1 MNTTF
6 TPSKRIWLLAVFFY
20 CSPFAFSQVKIGNN
34 PTIVNPNAILEIESS
49 NKGLLLPRL
58 ALTATNNPYPLN
70 AFVEGMLV
78 YDTATTADITPGLY
92 YCDGTKWIRVNN
104 GSNVSTTTPSDA
116 WLLKG
121 NDGTSPTTH
130 FIGTKDY
137 NDLVFKTNA
146 LERLRLTKEGWLG
159 IGTASPSAA
168 LHVNG
173 QVVIDSMERGDIIKD
188 SLVMVSASGRL
199 KKIDPSQVTAM
210 GTSVKKAS
218 IMVSITG
225 QNSFE
230 TPAPIND
237 PNKVLLYRNGVL
249 INFSVAGSTTIVS
262 EIATVR
268 GDEIKIVQIL

>member
-6 TPSKRIWLLAVFFY
+6 TPSKRLWLLAVFFY
-20 CSPFAFSQVKIGNN
+20 CGQLAFSQVKIGAN
-34 PTIVNPNAILEIESS
+34 PTIVNPNAILEIESN

-58 ALTATNNPYPLN
+58 ALTATTNPYPLT

-78 YDTATTADITPGLY
+78 YDTATNADITPGLY
-92 YCDGTKWIRVNN
+92 YCDGTKWIKVNN
-104 GSNVSTTTPSDA
+104 GSNVSTTPASDA

-121 NDGTSPTTH
+121 NDGTSPTIN

-146 LERLRLTKEGWLG
+146 LERLRLTKAGWLG

-168 LHVNG
+168 LHVKG
-173 QVVIDSMERGDIIKD
+173 QVVIDSLEQGDINKD

-199 KKIDPSQVTAM
+199 KKIDPAQVTAM

-218 IMVSITG
+218 IMVSISG

-237 PNKVLLYRNGVL
+237 PNKVMLYRNGVL
-249 INFSVAGSTTIVS
+249 INFSVAGSTTIIS

>member
-6 TPSKRIWLLAVFFY
+6 TPSKRFWLLAVFIY
-20 CSPFAFSQVKIGNN
+20 CSQLTFSQVKIGNN
-34 PTIVNPNAILEIESS
+34 LTIVNPNAILEIEST

-58 ALTATNNPYPLN
+58 ALAATTNPYPLG

-92 YCDGTKWIRVNN
+92 YCDGTKWVRVNN
-104 GSNVSTTTPSDA
+104 GSNVSTPAADA
-116 WLLKG
+116 WLLRG
-121 NDGTSPTTH
+121 NDGTSPSLH
-130 FIGTKDY
+130 FIGTKDN

-146 LERLRLTKEGWLG
+146 LERLRLTKGGWLG
-159 IGTASPSAA
+159 IGTYSPDAA
-168 LHVNG
+168 LHVKG
-173 QVVIDSMERGDIIKD
+173 QVIIDSLEQGDIAKD

-199 KKIDPSQVTAM
+199 KKIDPAQVTAM

-225 QNSFE
+225 QTNFE

-262 EIATVR
+262 EIAAVR

>member
-20 CSPFAFSQVKIGNN
+20 CSQLAFSQVKIGNN

-159 IGTASPSAA
+159 IGTVSPSAA